1 MNASPMQ
8 INLLLT
14 RLRTFEFLHGL
25 EEKTLTALA
34 NCAIWKIYPTDAVIF
49 WEGDIET
56 NLFYLQYGWLKVI
69 KTGPDGRE
77 QILRFL
83 GPSEI
88 FNEVGVFAK
97 RPNPATAMALEEAGI
112 WLIPRHALEQILFS
126 HPHTALQIMENM
138 ADRFIDL
145 VALTADL
152 SLRTVEARLAKHWLE
167 QAKDGVIPRYRWSTL
182 TELAAH
188 LGTVPDVLSR
198 AIRELTKAGV
208 IEMDKQQIHILN
220 PEELARRA
228 MILVE

>member
-1 MNASPMQ
+1 MKDSPAQ
-8 INLLLT
+8 THLLLK
-14 RLRTFEFLHGL
+14 RLQTFEFLRGL
-25 EEKTLTALA
+25 GHEVLVELA
-34 NCAIWKIYPTDAVIF
+34 RSASWKIYPPDAVIF
-49 WEGDIET
+49 WEGDLET

-69 KTGPDGRE
+69 KTTPYGHE

-83 GPSEI
+83 GPGEI
-88 FNEVGVFAK
+88 FNEIGVFAR

-112 WLIPRHALEQILFS
+112 WLIPRHALEQILFN

-152 SLRTVEARLAKHWLE
+152 SLRPVEARLAKHWLE

-198 AIRELTKAGV
+198 AIRELTKAGLV
-208 IEMDKQQIHILN
+208 EVDKQQIRILN
-220 PEELARRA
+220 SAELAKRA
-228 MILVE
+228 MIQVD